1 MISQR
6 ITAKDIESGQIRFPA
21 PAKRAFPREVGDI
34 EVELRGIP
42 VRGRWNPRTGPDRER
57 SGVLRVGRQ
66 VLEAHVRA
74 DEVLTIGEHAGR
86 IVLR

>member
-1 MISQR
+1 MTSQR

-21 PAKRAFPREVGDI
+21 PAKRVFPRVAGDI

-42 VRGRWNPRTGPDRER
+42 VRGRWNPRIGPDRER

-66 VLEAHVRA
+66 VLQAHVRA
-74 DEVLTIGEHAGR
+74 DEVLTIGERAGR
-86 IVLR
+86 VVLN

>member
-1 MISQR
+1 MTSQR

-21 PAKRAFPREVGDI
+21 PAKHAFPRVAGDI
-34 EVELRGIP
+34 EVELRGIS

-66 VLEAHVRA
+66 VLQAHVRA
-74 DEVLTIGEHAGR
+74 DEVLTIGERAGR
-86 IVLR
+86 VVLN

>member
-1 MISQR
+1 MTSQR

-21 PAKRAFPREVGDI
+21 PAKRAFPREATDI

-42 VRGRWNPRTGPDRER
+42 VSGRWNPRTGPDRER

-66 VLEAHVRA
+66 VLEAHVHA
-74 DEVLTIGEHAGR
+74 DEVLTIVERAGR
-86 IVLR
+86 VVLS